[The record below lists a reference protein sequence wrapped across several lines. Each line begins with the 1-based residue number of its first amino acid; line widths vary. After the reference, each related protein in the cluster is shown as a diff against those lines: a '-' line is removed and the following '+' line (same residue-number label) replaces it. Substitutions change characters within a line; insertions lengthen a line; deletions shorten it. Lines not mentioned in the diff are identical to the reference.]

1 MTHQAL
7 IDPIGENATQEY
19 FMATL
24 QMLTQDR
31 MALGQTMTTQSQAIK
46 TQANREVVALVK
58 LVRGMITS
66 RVKVHFR
73 MNLPKLY
80 GSKVE
85 KDPQGSIDQVYK
97 VISIMVLSLVE
108 KVELATY

>member
-46 TQANREVVALVK
+46 TQANREVVALVNPN
-58 LVRGMITS
+58 G
-66 RVKVHFR
+66 
-73 MNLPKLY
+73 NLSS
-80 GSKVE
+80 SKVRDLE
-85 KDPQGSIDQVYK
+85 IMTPQ
-97 VISIMVLSLVE
+97 
-108 KVELATY
+108 